1 MVFVLTRWCQGRKA
15 REGLTMRFPVAVLI
29 LKMSLV
35 CIMGGRSWRD
45 MRSAQMNPARNMGGT
60 AWRTGTVEVRE
71 EEEDDLLTSM
81 LMSRNSWTGAHSL
94 V

>member
-1 MVFVLTRWCQGRKA
+1 
-15 REGLTMRFPVAVLI
+15 
-29 LKMSLV
+29 
-35 CIMGGRSWRD
+35 
-45 MRSAQMNPARNMGGT
+45 
-60 AWRTGTVEVRE
+60 VEVRE